1 MKSIFKVNQLKKYF
15 STCLNNSNSSINSGL
30 SYEYP
35 DLIIKDLKEFLKT
48 SDKSHSSNSNN
59 MHTLSSIENR
69 VINNIHYFDSD
80 QYADLVT
87 LFGSNGKGTVDLWD
101 LLNRKIGDYDL
112 NFIQAREIKNCVID
126 SGKYHSEI
134 DWYCSKI
141 IYSFKESENQRST
154 YDMIKH

>member
-15 STCLNNSNSSINSGL
+15 STHLNNSSINSGL

-48 SDKSHSSNSNN
+48 NDKSHGSNSNN
-59 MHTLSSIENR
+59 THSLSSIENR
-69 VINNIHYFDSD
+69 IINNIHYFDSD
-80 QYADLVT
+80 QYSDLVT
-87 LFGSNGKGTVDLWD
+87 LLGSSGKGTVDLWD

-126 SGKYHSEI
+126 CGKYNSEI

-141 IYSFKESENQRST
+141 IYSLKESENQRST